1 MKPRNFLL
9 AGGVVLLIAAG
20 VIFVSRP
27 KGEPLPGVTENKLA
41 QEPATKSEGRP
52 DAVSPEKRKEASV
65 KAEPLS
71 DEKRIEILNEIEQAS
86 VTYDAKALPQI
97 EPYLLHPDAE
107 VRAAAMNGMIVLGDS
122 AAAPLLRKA
131 AESASTP
138 KESVALSEA
147 ADYMELPAGTF
158 VPKQRAEQSGGRK
171 PLEGKQGERKRLS
184 PKPAG
189 EAVEEAK

>member
-1 MKPRNFLL
+1 MKPRNLL
-9 AGGVVLLIAAG
+9 VAGGAVLLIAAG
-20 VIFVSRP
+20 VVFVPRSADDPSPSAPESNAR
-27 KGEPLPGVTENKLA
+27 VHDS
-41 QEPATKSEGRP
+41 KSEGRTE
-52 DAVSPEKRKEASV
+52 AASPEQRRGVSAKPET
-65 KAEPLS
+65 LS

-131 AESASTP
+131 AESAATP

-171 PLEGKQGERKRLS
+171 PLEGKQEERKRLS

-189 EAVEEAK
+189 DQGEGAKQ